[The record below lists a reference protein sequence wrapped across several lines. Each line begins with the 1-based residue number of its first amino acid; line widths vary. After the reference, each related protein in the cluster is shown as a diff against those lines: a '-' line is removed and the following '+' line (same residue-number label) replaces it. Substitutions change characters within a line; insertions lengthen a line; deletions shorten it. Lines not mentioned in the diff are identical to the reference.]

1 MFPGI
6 PMVRIMMRRVAIVWS
21 VVGFQRKRYVGV
33 EKVCQNVPVAGVVE
47 VANSTVLSVVL
58 FISRMWWH

>member
-21 VVGFQRKRYVGV
+21 VVGFQRRRYVGV

-47 VANSTVLSVVL
+47 VANSVLSVVL
-58 FISRMWWH
+58 FISRSLWH